1 MDIKKAGPG
10 NLSRSGTSVPAFSNS
25 SAMIFPVD
33 FREHLC
39 YDGHNE
45 TAKMEEDESC
55 IIHKRVCA
63 ISYIML

>member
-1 MDIKKAGPG
+1 MGIKKAGPG
-10 NLSRSGTSVPAFSNS
+10 ILSRSGTSVPAFSYS

-45 TAKMEEDESC
+45 TAKMEEACPASGNQNFQP
-55 IIHKRVCA
+55 
-63 ISYIML
+63 Y

>member
-1 MDIKKAGPG
+1 MGIKKAGPG
-10 NLSRSGTSVPAFSNS
+10 ILSRSGTSVPAFSNS

-45 TAKMEEDESC
+45 TAKMEE
-55 IIHKRVCA
+55 V
-63 ISYIML
+63 